1 MLAVLNPPQCQ
12 VLTSH
17 PQRGQAEA
25 GEVLEPQ
32 PEQRKRFWKDRRQGD
47 PFLSSRLYF
56 FPVILATGPLFL
68 HLHNTSVSGNSPSWL
83 TPVLG
88 TRLVKGDG
96 VTGGP
101 SLVCPDRLMYGFC
114 LAEGVG
120 GEGCFVCFELPG
132 AFLPLV
138 PSRVG
143 AGQGEKASA
152 PAPLHCSRWSPAT
165 PSPAPAASRS
175 LCFLGL

>member
-1 MLAVLNPPQCQ
+1 M
-12 VLTSH
+12 
-17 PQRGQAEA
+17 
-25 GEVLEPQ
+25 EPQ
-32 PEQRKRFWKDRRQGD
+32 PEQRKRFRKDRRQGD